1 MLAGL
6 GILNVLLIH
15 AQAVIT
21 RVWYSELSGL
31 ELLSLIHGSEGG
43 WCGIFKFGGWEQS
56 HCPSGHV

>member
-1 MLAGL
+1 MLTGL

-43 WCGIFKFGGWEQS
+43 
-56 HCPSGHV
+56 